1 MLEEATVIR
10 NKAIFSDDKKHRLL
24 LHREWDNEKPSAM
37 IIMINPNSADNLSM
51 DMTTMLVVNNLN
63 RLDFGSVDIVNLY
76 TRITPK
82 IHFRF
87 YSDEDLLHPDNDTMI
102 LESAEKADK
111 IIIGWGT
118 VGKHNQRIRERENTV
133 LEMLKPY
140 KDKLFQIGENGCHPL
155 TPTVR
160 NEWVLEP
167 FEMEGIEND

>member
-1 MLEEATVIR
+1 
-10 NKAIFSDDKKHRLL
+10 
-24 LHREWDNEKPSAM
+24 
-37 IIMINPNSADNLSM
+37 
-51 DMTTMLVVNNLN
+51 
-63 RLDFGSVDIVNLY
+63 
-76 TRITPK
+76 
-82 IHFRF
+82 
-87 YSDEDLLHPDNDTMI
+87 MI

-167 FEMEGIEND
+167 FEMEDIKND